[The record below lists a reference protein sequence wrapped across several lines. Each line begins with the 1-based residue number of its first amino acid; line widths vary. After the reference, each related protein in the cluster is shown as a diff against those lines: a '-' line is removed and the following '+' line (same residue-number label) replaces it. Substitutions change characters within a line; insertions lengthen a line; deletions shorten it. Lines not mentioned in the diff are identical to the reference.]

1 MCDHAARC
9 SERAGLAVCG
19 PRITLFKKS
28 RARLR
33 LASDEK
39 SNVSPDS
46 GKATVPAGG
55 RCAGFTRFI
64 ETLSLLNPKNP
75 GKSSKK
81 TKGRKASRWHH
92 INLGG
97 TKPPHSRQI
106 CPITGLILP
115 SSF

>member
-64 ETLSLLNPKNP
+64 ETCPYVKSDNP
-75 GKSSKK
+75 GKPSKNTRK
-81 TKGRKASRWHH
+81 KGGEA
-92 INLGG
+92 
-97 TKPPHSRQI
+97 
-106 CPITGLILP
+106 
-115 SSF
+115 